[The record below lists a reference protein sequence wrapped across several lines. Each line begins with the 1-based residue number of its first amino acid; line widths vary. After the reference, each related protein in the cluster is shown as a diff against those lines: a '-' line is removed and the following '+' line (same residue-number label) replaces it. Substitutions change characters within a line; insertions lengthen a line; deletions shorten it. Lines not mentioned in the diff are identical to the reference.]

1 MQRRSFVTVMASL
14 VGTVSGYLLGRRPAR
29 AQGSGMMGGGM
40 MGSGMGGMMSPE
52 NMRGPMRTGMELFE
66 RHKLI
71 RRQVT
76 DLPDGVHDVTT
87 SADPATAALIKE
99 HVIDMYRRLDED
111 RPFPYPMSNSVPQM
125 VERDAHPPASSSTRR
140 DERRQVRANSESV
153 RKRLLVRSRRAGRF
167 SFAPLSCTRWC
178 SVVLVLAGFEEFNG
192 NQGGPKRALFRD
204 VAPT

>member
-76 DLPDGVHDVTT
+76 ELPDGVHDVTT

-125 VERDAHPPASSSTRR
+125 FAHPTQYQRKLDILPDGVAVTETSSDPEMVAVIKAHSRELDRFAKDGMPAMMR
-140 DERRQVRANSESV
+140 
-153 RKRLLVRSRRAGRF
+153 GMM
-167 SFAPLSCTRWC
+167 
-178 SVVLVLAGFEEFNG
+178 
-192 NQGGPKRALFRD
+192 
-204 VAPT
+204 